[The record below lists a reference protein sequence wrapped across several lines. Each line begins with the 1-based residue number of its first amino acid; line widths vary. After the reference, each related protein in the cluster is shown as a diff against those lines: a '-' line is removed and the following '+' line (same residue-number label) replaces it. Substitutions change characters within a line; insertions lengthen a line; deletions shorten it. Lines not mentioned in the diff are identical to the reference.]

1 MKIQVHICV
10 HIGAKEI
17 QVGRI
22 APRSHWRRLLTSDR
36 TVQSQ
41 AASRGIVHFRIA

>member
-1 MKIQVHICV
+1 MKIQAHICV

-22 APRSHWRRLLTSDR
+22 APRSRWLL
-36 TVQSQ
+36 
-41 AASRGIVHFRIA
+41 F